1 VSVVP
6 EEPVW
11 TLDDLL
17 ELPDDGRR
25 YELIWGTLVLTPA
38 PWARHAD
45 IVDDLSAALRS
56 ASPAGWRVRTS
67 SGVIVPGR
75 PVINA
80 PAPDIQ
86 VTRRDARADPY
97 PFTKD
102 VLLVVEVSL
111 STLYWDRTA
120 KAEAYAAGG
129 IPWYWLVGAD
139 GSLTVHRL
147 DGDGYVVVQVA
158 RPGEG
163 VRLEG
168 PFPVD
173 LDPGTLGA

>member
-25 YELIWGTLVLTPA
+25 YELIWGTIVSTPA
-38 PWARHAD
+38 RSARHAD
-45 IVDDLSAALRS
+45 IVDDLS
-56 ASPAGWRVRTS
+56 
-67 SGVIVPGR
+67 
-75 PVINA
+75 
-80 PAPDIQ
+80 
-86 VTRRDARADPY
+86 
-97 PFTKD
+97 
-102 VLLVVEVSL
+102 
-111 STLYWDRTA
+111 
-120 KAEAYAAGG
+120 
-129 IPWYWLVGAD
+129 WYWLVDAD

-158 RPGEG
+158 RPGEA

-173 LDPGTLGA
+173 LDLGTLGA